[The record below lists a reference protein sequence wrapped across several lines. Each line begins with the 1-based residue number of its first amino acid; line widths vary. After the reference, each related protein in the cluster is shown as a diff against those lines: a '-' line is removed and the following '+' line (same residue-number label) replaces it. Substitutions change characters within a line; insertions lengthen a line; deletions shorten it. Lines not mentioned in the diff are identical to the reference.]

1 MSKVQRALVSVS
13 KKDGLIDFVKGLSE
27 MGVEILSTGGTA
39 KLLKDNGIPAIQ
51 VSDYTGFPEIM
62 DGRVKTLHPLIHG
75 GLLGK
80 RDNEKHVEE
89 MKKHGIKPIDM
100 VVVNLYPFED
110 TISKE
115 GVKLDE
121 AIENIDIGGPSM
133 LRSSAKN
140 FQDVAVV
147 VDSDDYEDILAEMKE
162 NDGAISY
169 DTKMRLSVKA
179 FKHTARYDSLISKYL
194 ESKVE
199 GDGFPSIL
207 NLQFEKITDLRYGEN
222 PHQKAAFYE
231 NIGLNKGT
239 LSKAKQLH
247 GKELSYNNILDLN
260 AALEL
265 IREFDETAAVIIKH
279 TNPCGAATGNNL
291 AGAYR
296 RARETDPVSA
306 FGGIIGFNRV
316 VDEETAKEIAST
328 FIEAV
333 IAPDYD
339 DSALAILKEK
349 KNIRLLKIPPPPPLL
364 KGGARGDLSKG
375 DEGGFMEYDIR
386 SVGGGLLLQEKD
398 SITLTE
404 DSLKVVTNR
413 QPTEREW
420 AALRFAWKVAKH
432 VKSNAI
438 IYATEGETVGIG
450 AGQMSRVDSS
460 KLAAMKAN
468 KPLQGTAMASDAF
481 FPFRDSVDEAAK
493 VGVTAII
500 QPGGSVRDEE
510 VIVTANEH
518 NIAMVFT
525 GIRHFKH

>member
-1 MSKVQRALVSVS
+1 MSKIQRALVSVS
-13 KKDGLIDFVKGLSE
+13 KKDGLIDFAKGLSE

-39 KLLKDNGIPAIQ
+39 KLLKDNGIPVIQ
-51 VSDYTGFPEIM
+51 VSNYTGFPEIM

-75 GLLGK
+75 GLLGR
-80 RDNEKHVEE
+80 RDNEKHLEE

-147 VDSDDYEDILAEMKE
+147 VDSDDYEDILAEMEE

-169 DTKMRLSVKA
+169 DTKMKLSVKA

-199 GDGFPSIL
+199 GEGFPSIL

-239 LSKAKQLH
+239 LSKAKQLR

-265 IREFDETAAVIIKH
+265 ARVFDETAAVIIKH
-279 TNPCGAATGNNL
+279 TNPCGVAIGNNL
-291 AGAYR
+291 VSAYR
-296 RARETDPVSA
+296 KARETDPLSA
-306 FGGIIGFNRV
+306 FGGIIGFNKS

-339 DSALAILKEK
+339 ESALTVLKEK
-349 KNIRLLKIPPPPPLL
+349 KNIRLLKLPNF
-364 KGGARGDLSKG
+364 KEKT
-375 DEGGFMEYDIR
+375 EKEYDLR
-386 SVGGGLLLQEKD
+386 NVSGGLLLQDKD
-398 SITLTE
+398 SVTLNE
-404 DSLKVVTNR
+404 DNLKVVTNR
-413 QPTEREW
+413 QPTEKEW
-420 AALRFAWKVAKH
+420 SAMRFAWKVAKH

-438 IYATEGETVGIG
+438 IYATENETVGIG

-468 KPLQGTAMASDAF
+468 KPIQGTAMASDAF
-481 FPFRDSVDEAAK
+481 SPFRDSVDEAAK

-500 QPGGSVRDEE
+500 QPGGSVKDEE
-510 VIVTANEH
+510 VIAAANEH

>member
-1 MSKVQRALVSVS
+1 MSKIQRALVSVS
-13 KKDGLIDFVKGLSE
+13 KKDGLIDFAKGLSE

-39 KLLKDNGIPAIQ
+39 KLLKDNGIPVIQ
-51 VSDYTGFPEIM
+51 VSNYTGFPEIM
-62 DGRVKTLHPLIHG
+62 DGRIKTLHPLIHG
-75 GLLGK
+75 GLLGR
-80 RDNEKHVEE
+80 RDNEKHLEE

-147 VDSDDYEDILAEMKE
+147 VNSDDYEDILAEMEE

-169 DTKMRLSVKA
+169 DTKMKLSVKA

-199 GDGFPSIL
+199 GEGFPSIL

-239 LSKAKQLH
+239 LSKAKQLR

-265 IREFDETAAVIIKH
+265 AREFDETAAVIIKH
-279 TNPCGAATGNNL
+279 TNPCGVAIGNNL
-291 AGAYR
+291 VSAYR
-296 RARETDPVSA
+296 KARETDPLSA
-306 FGGIIGFNRV
+306 FGGVIGFNKS

-339 DSALAILKEK
+339 ESALAILKEK
-349 KNIRLLKIPPPPPLL
+349 KNIRLLK
-364 KGGARGDLSKG
+364 LSNFK
-375 DEGGFMEYDIR
+375 EKTEKEYDLR
-386 SVGGGLLLQEKD
+386 NVSGGLLLQDKD
-398 SITLTE
+398 SVTLNE
-404 DSLKVVTNR
+404 DNLKVVTNR
-413 QPTEREW
+413 QPTEKEW
-420 AALRFAWKVAKH
+420 SAMRFAWKVAKH

-438 IYATEGETVGIG
+438 IYATENETVGIG

-468 KPLQGTAMASDAF
+468 KPIQGTAMASDAF

-500 QPGGSVRDEE
+500 QPGGSVKDEE
-510 VIVTANEH
+510 VIAAANEH

>member
-1 MSKVQRALVSVS
+1 VSKIQRALVSVS

-39 KLLKDNGIPAIQ
+39 KLLKDNNIPVIQ

-75 GLLGK
+75 GLLGR
-80 RDNEKHVEE
+80 RDNEKHLEE

-147 VDSDDYEDILAEMKE
+147 VNSDDYEDILAEMEE

-169 DTKMRLSVKA
+169 DTKMKLSVKA

-199 GDGFPSIL
+199 GEGFPSIL

-265 IREFDETAAVIIKH
+265 VREFDETAAVIIKH
-279 TNPCGAATGNNL
+279 TNPCGVAIGNNL
-291 AGAYR
+291 VSAYR
-296 RARETDPVSA
+296 EARETDPLSA
-306 FGGIIGFNRV
+306 FGGIIGFNKN

-339 DSALAILKEK
+339 ESALAILKEK
-349 KNIRLLKIPPPPPLL
+349 KNIRLLK
-364 KGGARGDLSKG
+364 LSNFK
-375 DEGGFMEYDIR
+375 EKTEKEYDLR
-386 SVGGGLLLQEKD
+386 NVSGGLLLQDKD
-398 SITLTE
+398 SVTLNE
-404 DSLKVVTNR
+404 DNLKVVTNR
-413 QPTEREW
+413 QPTEKEW
-420 AALRFAWKVAKH
+420 SAMRFAWKVAKH

-438 IYATEGETVGIG
+438 IYATKNETVGIG

-468 KPLQGTAMASDAF
+468 KPIQGTAMASDAF

-493 VGVTAII
+493 VGGTAII
-500 QPGGSVRDEE
+500 QPGGSVKDEE
-510 VIVTANEH
+510 VIAAANEH

>member
-1 MSKVQRALVSVS
+1 MSKIQRALVSVS
-13 KKDGLIDFVKGLSE
+13 KKDGLLDFAKGLNE

-39 KLLKDNGIPAIQ
+39 KILKDNNIPVIQ
-51 VSDYTGFPEIM
+51 VSDYTKFPEIM

-80 RDNEKHVEE
+80 RDDKKHVEE

-100 VVVNLYPFED
+100 VVVNLYPFEE
-110 TISKE
+110 TISKN
-115 GVKLDE
+115 GVTLDE

-162 NDGAISY
+162 NDGDLSY
-169 DTKMRLSVKA
+169 DTKMKLSVKA

-199 GDGFPSIL
+199 GEGFPSIL
-207 NLQFEKITDLRYGEN
+207 NLQYEKITDLRYGEN
-222 PHQKAAFYE
+222 PHQKASFYE

-265 IREFDETAAVIIKH
+265 VREFDETAAVIIKH
-279 TNPCGAATGNNL
+279 TNPCGVATGNSL
-291 AGAYR
+291 VQAYR
-296 RARETDPVSA
+296 KARETDPLSA
-306 FGGIIGFNRV
+306 FGGIIAFNKN
-316 VDEETAKEIAST
+316 VDEDTAKEIAST

-333 IAPDYD
+333 IVPDYD

-349 KNIRLLKIPPPPPLL
+349 KNIRLLK
-364 KGGARGDLSKG
+364 LSNFK
-375 DEGGFMEYDIR
+375 EKTEKEYDLR
-386 SVGGGLLLQEKD
+386 NVSGGLLLQDKD
-398 SITLTE
+398 SVTLNE
-404 DSLKVVTNR
+404 DNLKVVTNR
-413 QPTEREW
+413 QPTEKEW
-420 AALRFAWKVAKH
+420 SAMRFAWKVAKH

-438 IYATEGETVGIG
+438 IYATENETVGIG

-468 KPLQGTAMASDAF
+468 KPIQGTAMASDAF

-493 VGVTAII
+493 VGGTAII
-500 QPGGSVRDEE
+500 QPGGSVKDEE
-510 VIVTANEH
+510 VIAAANEH

>member
-1 MSKVQRALVSVS
+1 VSKIQRALVSVS

-39 KLLKDNGIPAIQ
+39 KLLKDNNIPVIQ

-75 GLLGK
+75 GLLGR
-80 RDNEKHVEE
+80 RDNEKHLEE

-147 VDSDDYEDILAEMKE
+147 VDSDDYEDILAEMEE

-169 DTKMRLSVKA
+169 DTKMKLSVKA

-199 GDGFPSIL
+199 GEGFPSIL

-239 LSKAKQLH
+239 LSKAKQLR

-265 IREFDETAAVIIKH
+265 AREFDETAAVIIKH
-279 TNPCGAATGNNL
+279 TNPCGVAIGNNL
-291 AGAYR
+291 VSAYR
-296 RARETDPVSA
+296 KARETDPLSA
-306 FGGIIGFNRV
+306 FGGIIGFNKN

-339 DSALAILKEK
+339 ESALAILKEK
-349 KNIRLLKIPPPPPLL
+349 KNIRLLK
-364 KGGARGDLSKG
+364 LSNFK
-375 DEGGFMEYDIR
+375 EKTEKEYDLR
-386 SVGGGLLLQEKD
+386 NVSGGLLLQDKD
-398 SITLTE
+398 SVTLNE
-404 DSLKVVTNR
+404 DNLKVVTNR
-413 QPTEREW
+413 QPTEKEW
-420 AALRFAWKVAKH
+420 SAMRFAWKVAKH

-438 IYATEGETVGIG
+438 IYATKNETVGIG

-468 KPLQGTAMASDAF
+468 KPIQGTAMASDAF

-493 VGVTAII
+493 VGGTAII
-500 QPGGSVRDEE
+500 QPGGSVKDEE
-510 VIVTANEH
+510 VIAAANEH

>member
-1 MSKVQRALVSVS
+1 MSKIQRALVSVS
-13 KKDGLIDFVKGLSE
+13 KKDGLLDFAKGLNE

-39 KLLKDNGIPAIQ
+39 KILKDNNIPVIQ
-51 VSDYTGFPEIM
+51 VSDYTKFPEIM

-80 RDNEKHVEE
+80 RDDKKHVEE

-100 VVVNLYPFED
+100 VVVNLYPFEE
-110 TISKE
+110 TISKN
-115 GVKLDE
+115 GVTLDE

-169 DTKMRLSVKA
+169 DTKMKLSVKA

-199 GDGFPSIL
+199 GEGFPSIL

-265 IREFDETAAVIIKH
+265 VREFDETAAVIIKH
-279 TNPCGAATGNNL
+279 TNPCGVAIGNNL
-291 AGAYR
+291 VSAYR
-296 RARETDPVSA
+296 EARETDPLSA
-306 FGGIIGFNRV
+306 FGGIIGFNKN

-339 DSALAILKEK
+339 ESALAILKEK
-349 KNIRLLKIPPPPPLL
+349 KNIRLLK
-364 KGGARGDLSKG
+364 LSNFK
-375 DEGGFMEYDIR
+375 EKTEKEYDLR
-386 SVGGGLLLQEKD
+386 NVSGGLLLQDKD
-398 SITLTE
+398 SVTLNE
-404 DSLKVVTNR
+404 DNLKVVTNR
-413 QPTEREW
+413 QPTEKEW
-420 AALRFAWKVAKH
+420 SAMRFAWKVAKH

-438 IYATEGETVGIG
+438 IYATENETVGIG

-468 KPLQGTAMASDAF
+468 KPIQGTAMASDAF

-500 QPGGSVRDEE
+500 QPGGSVKDEE
-510 VIVTANEH
+510 VIAAANEH

>member
-1 MSKVQRALVSVS
+1 MSKIQRALVSVS
-13 KKDGLIDFVKGLSE
+13 KKDGLIDFAKGLSE
-27 MGVEILSTGGTA
+27 MRVEILSTGGTA
-39 KLLKDNGIPAIQ
+39 KLLKDNGIPVIQ
-51 VSDYTGFPEIM
+51 VSNYTGFPEIM

-75 GLLGK
+75 GLLGR
-80 RDNEKHVEE
+80 RDNEKHLEE

-147 VDSDDYEDILAEMKE
+147 VDSDDYEDILAEMEE

-169 DTKMRLSVKA
+169 DTKMKLSVKA

-199 GDGFPSIL
+199 GEGFPSIL

-265 IREFDETAAVIIKH
+265 AREFDETAAVIIKH
-279 TNPCGAATGNNL
+279 TNPCGVAIGNNL
-291 AGAYR
+291 VSAYR
-296 RARETDPVSA
+296 KARETDPLSA
-306 FGGIIGFNRV
+306 FGGIIGFNKS

-339 DSALAILKEK
+339 ESALTVLKEK
-349 KNIRLLKIPPPPPLL
+349 KNIRLLKLPNF
-364 KGGARGDLSKG
+364 KEKT
-375 DEGGFMEYDIR
+375 EKEYDLR
-386 SVGGGLLLQEKD
+386 NVSGGLLLQDKD
-398 SITLTE
+398 SVTLNE
-404 DSLKVVTNR
+404 DNLKVVTNR
-413 QPTEREW
+413 QPTEKEW
-420 AALRFAWKVAKH
+420 SAMRFAWKVAKH

-438 IYATEGETVGIG
+438 IYATENETVGIG

-468 KPLQGTAMASDAF
+468 KPIQGTAMASDAF

-500 QPGGSVRDEE
+500 QPGGSVKDEE
-510 VIVTANEH
+510 VIAAANEH